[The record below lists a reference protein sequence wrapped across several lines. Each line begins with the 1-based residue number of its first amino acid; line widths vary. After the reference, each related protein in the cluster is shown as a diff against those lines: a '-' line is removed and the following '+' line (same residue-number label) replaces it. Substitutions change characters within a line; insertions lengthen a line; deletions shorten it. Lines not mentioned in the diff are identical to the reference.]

1 MTKIAAVEEEKE
13 ISLEDIDISDA
24 FKAKLILHNDSN
36 LMEYV
41 VIILANVLRISP
53 MAAQGIALRVHL
65 SGKEVIKEGD
75 NISELKYM
83 YQLLKEAKLTVTL
96 E

>member
-1 MTKIAAVEEEKE
+1 MAESNIEQKTDIE
-13 ISLEDIDISDA
+13 EDIDISDA
-24 FKAKLILHNDSN
+24 FKARLTLFNDTN

-41 VIILANVLRISP
+41 VVILSNVLQISA
-53 MAAQGIALRVHL
+53 MQAYGLALRVHM

-75 NISELKYM
+75 DIHELKRLYN
-83 YQLLKEAKLTVTL
+83 LLKEAKLTVTL

>member
-1 MTKIAAVEEEKE
+1 MAESNTEQKTDIE
-13 ISLEDIDISDA
+13 EDIDISDA
-24 FKAKLILHNDSN
+24 FKAKLTLFNDSN

-41 VIILANVLRISP
+41 IIMLVNILNISSVE
-53 MAAQGIALRVHL
+53 AYGLALRVHM

-75 NISELKYM
+75 DIHEMKRLYT
-83 YQLLKEAKLTVTL
+83 LLKQAKLTVTL